1 MFIVV
6 IRIKNKFYK
15 FVLFKFGRDGKE
27 VYIYLVVI

>member
-1 MFIVV
+1 MYIVV

-15 FVLFKFGRDGKE
+15 ILLFKYGRDGKE